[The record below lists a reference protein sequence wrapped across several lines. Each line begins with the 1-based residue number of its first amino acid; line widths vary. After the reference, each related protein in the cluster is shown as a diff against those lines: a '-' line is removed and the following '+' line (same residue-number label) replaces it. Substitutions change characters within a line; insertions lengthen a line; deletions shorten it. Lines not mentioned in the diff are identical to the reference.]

1 MSASGKP
8 TTPPPEGETRVS
20 QKLAGL
26 VVRARKEQQ
35 LTNVMGFVDEE
46 LLRLAFYALRR
57 DAAAGIDGQTWH
69 DYEAMLTANLEDV
82 YARLKEG
89 RYRAPMIRRVRI
101 PKAGGGSRPL
111 GITTIEDRMVQKAVA
126 WVLEA
131 VYEPDFLDCSHG
143 YRPQRSGHTALH
155 QVHGGLERR
164 GVRAVVEVDIQGYF
178 DHVNRVWLH
187 RFLRHRITDG
197 GLHRLIGKWLQAGVL
212 DGGVVTRTEEGVPQG
227 GPISPILANLYL
239 HYVLDLWFEHHVKRS
254 SRGYVQLVRYA
265 DDLVALFAQPT
276 EAERFRQEVET
287 RLEAFGLHIAVDK
300 TGVVPFDG
308 GPGAPKPGTFT
319 FLGFVHYVTMTRRGR
334 RTVKRKPSR
343 KARER
348 FLQRLSGWLAT
359 NRHLPVRTHQ
369 AHLTQALRGYYQYFG
384 IRDSTEAL
392 STVHWRTQRLWQR
405 ALQRRSQKATRATDW
420 ESLHRQSWFRLP
432 APSVTHP
439 WV

>member
-1 MSASGKP
+1 M
-8 TTPPPEGETRVS
+8 S

-26 VVRARKEQQ
+26 VARARKERQ

-57 DAAAGIDGQTWH
+57 NAAAGIDGQTWQ
-69 DYEAMLTANLEDV
+69 DYEATLETTIAGV
-82 YARLKEG
+82 YQRMKTGE
-89 RYRAPMIRRVRI
+89 YRAPTIRRVHI
-101 PKAGGGSRPL
+101 PKEGGGCRPL

-143 YRPQRSGHTALH
+143 YRPGRSGHTALH
-155 QVHGGLERR
+155 QVHEGLERR

-178 DHVNRVWLH
+178 DHVNRAWLH
-187 RFLRHRITDG
+187 RFVRHRITDG

-212 DGGVVTRTEEGVPQG
+212 DGGVVTRTDDGVPQG
-227 GPISPILANLYL
+227 GPISPILANVYL
-239 HYVLDLWFEHHVKRS
+239 HYVLDQWFEHRFKRTS
-254 SRGYVQLVRYA
+254 QGYAQLVRYA
-265 DDLVALFAQPT
+265 DDVVAVFAQPE
-276 EAERFRQEVET
+276 EAARFRREEEE
-287 RLEAFGLHIAVDK
+287 RLAAFGLQVSPDK
-300 TGVVPFDG
+300 TVVVPFDG
-308 GPGAPKPGTFT
+308 TAAGPKPGTFT
-319 FLGFVHYVTMTRRGR
+319 FLGFVHYVTTTRRGR
-334 RTVKRKPSR
+334 RTVKRKPSC

-348 FLQRLSGWLAT
+348 FLRRLASWLTA
-359 NRHLPVRTHQ
+359 NRHLPVRMHQ

-405 ALQRRSQKATRATDW
+405 ALQRRSQKAQRTTDW
-420 ESLHRQSWFRLP
+420 ETLHQQPWFQLP
-432 APSVTHP
+432 RPRVTQA